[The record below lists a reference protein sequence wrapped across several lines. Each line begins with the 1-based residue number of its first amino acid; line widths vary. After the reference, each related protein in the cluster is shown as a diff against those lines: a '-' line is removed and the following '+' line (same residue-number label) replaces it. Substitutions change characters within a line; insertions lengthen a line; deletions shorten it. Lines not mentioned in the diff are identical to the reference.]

1 MGKGLQAGMKS
12 MSGMASKANIYLLI
26 AMAIVKVVKFIVDLF
41 IKANEQN
48 VMISRNL
55 GVSRDTA
62 IQLREEFNMIA
73 ATTKNTFVN
82 NKELLRVY
90 YAQVEALGQMGGIN
104 KENLANAVF
113 LEKNMALTAE
123 DATKLTKN
131 FSLFGEDAKQTT
143 SDIIDAK
150 NEFNK
155 MTGIGITN
163 KRLFQ
168 EIGGASKTIAYFNG
182 NSTEE
187 LAKSSLE
194 AFKLGTNLKQAEQI
208 STGLLNF
215 EDSIRKELEA
225 EVLLGKDLNFEKARG
240 LALAGDDVA
249 ASKEILTQTNKL
261 LKGRKLNRIELQ
273 AIADATGLSTDE
285 LLMQQKLMTL
295 NDKLTKNQ
303 RAELEKII
311 DGEKEINGELSTQER
326 IELAKKAAMGMTYE
340 QLEKNKTLQES
351 YNAAIEKLQETLVG
365 LVEGG
370 IVDTLVEAIESFAE
384 FIEVFVAGN
393 KEDKS
398 KEQAEEIKKRENL
411 TGEEKKYIEELEEAS
426 QDQKGFFEAF
436 GESWVKYHPNI
447 QIARVLDNTFD
458 TNMMG
463 KLDAYFDADNER
475 AKQAEAELK
484 RIQAG
489 GAVFGDPKTRL
500 KSEQEIRVDLY
511 MDSTKLASVAQ
522 SGTNQ

>member
-1 MGKGLQAGMKS
+1 
-12 MSGMASKANIYLLI
+12 
-26 AMAIVKVVKFIVDLF
+26 
-41 IKANEQN
+41 
-48 VMISRNL
+48 
-55 GVSRDTA
+55 
-62 IQLREEFNMIA
+62 
-73 ATTKNTFVN
+73 
-82 NKELLRVY
+82 
-90 YAQVEALGQMGGIN
+90 
-104 KENLANAVF
+104 
-113 LEKNMALTAE
+113 
-123 DATKLTKN
+123 
-131 FSLFGEDAKQTT
+131 
-143 SDIIDAK
+143 
-150 NEFNK
+150 
-155 MTGIGITN
+155 
-163 KRLFQ
+163 
-168 EIGGASKTIAYFNG
+168 
-182 NSTEE
+182 
-187 LAKSSLE
+187 
-194 AFKLGTNLKQAEQI
+194 
-208 STGLLNF
+208 
-215 EDSIRKELEA
+215 
-225 EVLLGKDLNFEKARG
+225 LGKDLNFEKARG

-261 LKGRKLNRIELQ
+261 LKGRKLNRIELK

-295 NDKLTKNQ
+295 NDKLTKSQ
-303 RAELEKII
+303 RTELEKII
-311 DGEKEINGELSTQER
+311 DGEKEITGELSTQER